1 MDYPEDLAF
10 VEAVYRRLG
19 NQGEIFG
26 MDDLL
31 RLLEWSPELRDL
43 NRCRED
49 VTVERGIR
57 GTGYHAALRARGQ
70 AP

>member
-1 MDYPEDLAF
+1 ME
-10 VEAVYRRLG
+10 
-19 NQGEIFG
+19 
-26 MDDLL
+26 DLL